1 MLMMRE
7 WRRKLRVV
15 RREAGGGRKQ
25 RERMKMSQV
34 AAAAVQV
41 GAM

>member
-1 MLMMRE
+1 MMRE
-7 WRRKLRVV
+7 WRRKLRDV
-15 RREAGGGRKQ
+15 RCKPEGGRKQ

-34 AAAAVQV
+34 AAAAVHV